1 MAKNIYEEN
10 PSILSS
16 LAKRPT
22 ATMPQNPPE
31 KSLSFKVKIQTL
43 PYAKAESG
51 FERNQNG
58 NIAVANLA
66 KSVDS

>member
-1 MAKNIYEEN
+1 MKRFLIIAKNIYEEN

-22 ATMPQNPPE
+22 ATMPQNPPK
-31 KSLSFKVKIQTL
+31 KSLSFEVKIQTL

-51 FERNQNG
+51 FEKN
-58 NIAVANLA
+58 
-66 KSVDS
+66 